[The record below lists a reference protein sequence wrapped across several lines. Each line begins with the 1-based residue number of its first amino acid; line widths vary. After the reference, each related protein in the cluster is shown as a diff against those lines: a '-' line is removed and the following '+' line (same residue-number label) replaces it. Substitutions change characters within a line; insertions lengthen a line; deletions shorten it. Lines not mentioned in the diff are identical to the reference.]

1 MQTSGRNQSMPSQW
15 LNKHNL
21 IIDWKKEEIKWQPLE
36 IDWKG
41 LLKKGQ
47 KIRRKLL
54 DFRQLTE
61 SSTVQFQEFQEVES
75 EKDKSSGL
83 SSVEYKTKSKLETML
98 LSGYIYISNRQ
109 GCINSETGQKEK
121 CCA

>member
-1 MQTSGRNQSMPSQW
+1 MPSQW
-15 LNKHNL
+15 L
-21 IIDWKKEEIKWQPLE
+21 KEEIKWQPLE

-61 SSTVQFQEFQEVES
+61 SSTV
-75 EKDKSSGL
+75 
-83 SSVEYKTKSKLETML
+83 
-98 LSGYIYISNRQ
+98 
-109 GCINSETGQKEK
+109 
-121 CCA
+121 